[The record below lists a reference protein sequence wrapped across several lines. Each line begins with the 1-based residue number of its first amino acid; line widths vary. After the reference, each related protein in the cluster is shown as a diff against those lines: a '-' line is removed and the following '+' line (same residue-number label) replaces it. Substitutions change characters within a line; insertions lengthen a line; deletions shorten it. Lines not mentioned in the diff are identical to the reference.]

1 MPALIYCPLLTNM
14 RIVRTNCK
22 GRVGRERGIMRMA
35 QKEKAY
41 NQDDQ
46 ERDRERQERRETRQK
61 QR

>member
-46 ERDRERQERRETRQK
+46 ERDRER
-61 QR
+61 